1 MTDPADRFL
10 EEKLHALARGVSVPL
25 VPTEDDVR
33 RGRRRLFRMRVAMAG
48 ATTAALALV
57 LGVTSLTAGDPKATE
72 PPLVTEP
79 PSTLPATPNSSPT
92 ADGSAEEPGGGQQGN
107 TGHNQDAVD
116 LAGDPGSQHTDD
128 GVPAKSSTNGT
139 NGTAT
144 GGTTTHDGT
153 STGPHDDPTGTYGP
167 DPTEVP
173 SSNPTETPSSTPTE
187 TPTSTPTTTPTSTPT
202 TPPTVPPTQTP
213 KVRVHQVLRY
223 YTDVLAEHLDPRRIH
238 LQPYSRKI
246 DSKEATTLDGKL
258 FALGSTYRWE
268 DGRSRS
274 GLQLTVASGWDQVEW
289 LCGASLA
296 DWDCHPATATSVT
309 SADPASAEV
318 ATHDGVR
325 QVAVEHASGQVVVI
339 TADPTYDPQ
348 SRSADDVT
356 SSEADLVAAA
366 SDDRLM
372 LPGVAPVAPP
382 RIDLD
387 TFVAAGTAALVKPGE
402 AFAQTGVSRTPWVR
416 GDWSAG
422 GVARGTV
429 AWTVEPIYSEGG
441 FTCLTT
447 FRSCSEVTIDDTGTT
462 VHLAFLKKKAGGG
475 WLVQYDGEAY
485 GVRVYSSDRKFP
497 KKRAYAFVTQA
508 AWQPSR

>member
-1 MTDPADRFL
+1 MTNPPDRFL
-10 EEKLHALARGVSVPL
+10 EEKLHALARRGQRPL
-25 VPTEDDVR
+25 FVPTEDDVR

-92 ADGSAEEPGGGQQGN
+92 AGGGADEKPGGGQQGN
-107 TGHNQDAVD
+107 TGRNQDAVD

-153 STGPHDDPTGTYGP
+153 STGPHDDPTGSYGS

-202 TPPTVPPTQTP
+202 PTPTVPPTQTP

-223 YTDVLAEHLDPRRIH
+223 YNDVLAEHLDPLRLH

-296 DWDCHPATATSVT
+296 DWDCHPATANTVT
-309 SADPASAEV
+309 WADTASAEV

-325 QVAVEHASGQVVVI
+325 QVAGRARQRTGGGDHRRPDVRPAVAQRRRRHEQRGRPGRRSLGRP
-339 TADPTYDPQ
+339 AD
-348 SRSADDVT
+348 
-356 SSEADLVAAA
+356 AA
-366 SDDRLM
+366 R
-372 LPGVAPVAPP
+372 GRPVAPP
-382 RIDLD
+382 GS
-387 TFVAAGTAALVKPGE
+387 T
-402 AFAQTGVSRTPWVR
+402 STP
-416 GDWSAG
+416 
-422 GVARGTV
+422 
-429 AWTVEPIYSEGG
+429 
-441 FTCLTT
+441 
-447 FRSCSEVTIDDTGTT
+447 
-462 VHLAFLKKKAGGG
+462 
-475 WLVQYDGEAY
+475 
-485 GVRVYSSDRKFP
+485 SSPQER
-497 KKRAYAFVTQA
+497 RH
-508 AWQPSR
+508 W

>member
-1 MTDPADRFL
+1 MTDPADRYL
-10 EEKLHALARGVSVPL
+10 EERGCTRWPAGSACPL

-33 RGRRRLFRMRVAMAG
+33 RGRRRLLRMRVAMAG
-48 ATTAALALV
+48 ATTAALAVV

-72 PPLVTEP
+72 PPLVTQP

-92 ADGSAEEPGGGQQGN
+92 ADGGADEEPGGGQPGN
-107 TGHNQDAVD
+107 TGRNQDAVD

-153 STGPHDDPTGTYGP
+153 STGPHDDPTGTYGS

-202 TPPTVPPTQTP
+202 PTPTVPPTQTP

-223 YTDVLAEHLDPRRIH
+223 YNDVLAEHLDPRRLH

-246 DSKEATTLDGKL
+246 DSKEATTLDGRL

-289 LCGASLA
+289 LCGASLRRLGLPPRHREHG
-296 DWDCHPATATSVT
+296 DVGRRGVRGGRHPRRRAAGRGRARQRTGGGDHRRPDVRPAVAQRRRRHEQRGRPGRRSLRRP
-309 SADPASAEV
+309 ADPARGRARRAAPDRPRHVRRRRDGGTGEAPARPSRRPGSAGRPGCAATGAWV
-318 ATHDGVR
+318 ASRAARWRGLW
-325 QVAVEHASGQVVVI
+325 
-339 TADPTYDPQ
+339 
-348 SRSADDVT
+348 SRSTA
-356 SSEADLVAAA
+356 
-366 SDDRLM
+366 R
-372 LPGVAPVAPP
+372 
-382 RIDLD
+382 
-387 TFVAAGTAALVKPGE
+387 AGSPA
-402 AFAQTGVSRTPWVR
+402 
-416 GDWSAG
+416 
-422 GVARGTV
+422 
-429 AWTVEPIYSEGG
+429 
-441 FTCLTT
+441 
-447 FRSCSEVTIDDTGTT
+447 
-462 VHLAFLKKKAGGG
+462 
-475 WLVQYDGEAY
+475 
-485 GVRVYSSDRKFP
+485 
-497 KKRAYAFVTQA
+497 
-508 AWQPSR
+508 